1 MLQTALA
8 LARRGLH
15 IFPCRVADKVPAT
28 SHGCL
33 DATIDQDTIRQW
45 WTRQPKY
52 NVAVATGE
60 KSGIFVLDVDGENGE
75 TTLRNLETRH
85 GPLPLTVETITG
97 GGGRHIWFKHPGH
110 PVKNSAGTLGRGLDI
125 RGDHGYIISPPSIHA
140 SGRAYQWSVDSGNSF
155 VAAPEWLSNKIVIL
169 DAYTPATM
177 WRDLVASGA
186 DEGCRDVTITKLAGH
201 LIRYLDPIVAHDLLQ
216 SWNLTHCRPPLPAVD
231 VRRICDSIS
240 KRELQKKN
248 GRGR

>member
-8 LARRGLH
+8 LAARGLH
-15 IFPCRVADKVPAT
+15 VFPCCVADKIPAT
-28 SHGCL
+28 PHGCL
-33 DATIDQDTIRQW
+33 DATVDQDTIRQW
-45 WTRQPKY
+45 WRHQPKY

-75 TTLRNLETRH
+75 AALRNLETRY
-85 GPLPLTVETITG
+85 GALPSTVETITG
-97 GGGRHIWFKHPGH
+97 GGGRHIWFRYPGH

-125 RGDHGYIISPPSIHA
+125 RGDRGSIISPPSVHA

-155 VAAPEWLSNKIVIL
+155 AAAPQWLSNKIVIR
-169 DAYTPATM
+169 DAYTPTTV

-186 DEGCRDVTITKLAGH
+186 DEGCRDVTVTKLAGYV
-201 LIRYLDPIVAHDLLQ
+201 IRYLDPIVAHDLLQ
-216 SWNLTHCRPPLPAVD
+216 SWNLTHCRPPLPAAD

-248 GRGR
+248 GR